1 MTGRNLQPEVGQELL
16 SGSRAVSDWVTS
28 GFRGHAGL
36 WVALK
41 ELGKVSVGDKEENST
56 LALLGVSWKRTQENL
71 IPGLLG
77 TQEVI
82 KAKG

>member
-1 MTGRNLQPEVGQELL
+1 MTGRNLQPEVGRELL
-16 SGSRAVSDWVTS
+16 SGPRAVSDWVTS
-28 GFRGHAGL
+28 GFRGHTGL

-41 ELGKVSVGDKEENST
+41 ELGKFSVGGKEENST
-56 LALLGVSWKRTQENL
+56 LALLSVSGKRTQGNL

>member
-1 MTGRNLQPEVGQELL
+1 MTGRNLQPEVGRELL
-16 SGSRAVSDWVTS
+16 SGPRVTS
-28 GFRGHAGL
+28 GFRGHTGL

-41 ELGKVSVGDKEENST
+41 ELGKFSVGGKEENST
-56 LALLGVSWKRTQENL
+56 LALLSVSGKRTQGNL

-77 TQEVI
+77 TQEVL

>member
-1 MTGRNLQPEVGQELL
+1 MTGRNLQPEVGRELL
-16 SGSRAVSDWVTS
+16 SGPRAVSDWVTS

-36 WVALK
+36 RVALK
-41 ELGKVSVGDKEENST
+41 ELGKFSVGGKENST
-56 LALLGVSWKRTQENL
+56 LALLSVSGKKTQGNL